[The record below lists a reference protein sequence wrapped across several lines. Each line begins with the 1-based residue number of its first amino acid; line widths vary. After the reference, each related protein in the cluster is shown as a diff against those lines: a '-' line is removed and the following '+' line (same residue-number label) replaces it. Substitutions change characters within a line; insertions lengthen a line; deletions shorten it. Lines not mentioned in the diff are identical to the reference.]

1 MGKGGEKAV
10 FSPAF
15 KIFKRF
21 KGEGGK
27 TLKDQFVVKGG
38 NYQWGWQER
47 QCIRQV
53 YLWMGKIRITFP
65 EFFAKSWEVL

>member
-1 MGKGGEKAV
+1 M

-27 TLKDQFVVKGG
+27 TLKDQFVVKGAIING
-38 NYQWGWQER
+38 DGRKGSVSSRFYLLMER
-47 QCIRQV
+47 
-53 YLWMGKIRITFP
+53 IRITFP